1 MKHLTLMEEERIQI
15 LAENI
20 RRKDTIWKIR
30 AQTKGWTSNIRYKR
44 GERMHGLDTSGSG
57 CRSMTEYKPFGL
69 HTGRQHFSLSVA

>member
-30 AQTKGWTSNIRYKR
+30 AQTKG
-44 GERMHGLDTSGSG
+44 
-57 CRSMTEYKPFGL
+57 
-69 HTGRQHFSLSVA
+69 